1 MAKDRK
7 PAGSSAS
14 RASSTRSGGN
24 RAGGNRSGS
33 GRTRPPTNVVA
44 QQRPWG
50 LIAGAM
56 VVVLFAAAVIT
67 YAVLQVHKAN
77 AEKISSPS
85 QISGLHTYKY
95 AAGQQH
101 VTTPVDY
108 QQSPPVGGPHDPYW
122 ADCDG
127 TVYTKDIRHE
137 NAVHGLEHG
146 AVWIT
151 YNPDKVSKSE
161 ISTLATLVEGHNYRY
176 MSPYAGLDSPI
187 SVQSWNHQLKVDK
200 ASDKRIKQFADFFTQ
215 NSSYYPEI
223 GASCDNPDF
232 KANPVLQGQPSEA
245 VGSTDA
251 PTSAPMPAPASSSA
265 P

>member
-1 MAKDRK
+1 LAKDRK
-7 PAGSSAS
+7 PASSAS
-14 RASSTRSGGN
+14 RATATRSGGN
-24 RAGGNRSGS
+24 RPGGTGRG
-33 GRTRPPTNVVA
+33 GRTRPPANVVT

-50 LIAGAM
+50 LIAGAL

-67 YAVLQVHKAN
+67 YAVVQVKHAN
-77 AEKISSPS
+77 ADKVSSPS
-85 QISGLHTYKY
+85 DISGLHTYKY

-101 VTTPVDY
+101 VTTPVTYD
-108 QQSPPVGGPHDPYW
+108 QSPPVGGPHDPYW
-122 ADCDG
+122 ADCAG

-151 YNPDKVSKSE
+151 YNPDKVSKSDVA
-161 ISTLATLVEGHNYRY
+161 TLAKLVDGQSYRF

-215 NSSYYPEI
+215 NASYYPEV
-223 GASCDNPDF
+223 GASCDQPDF
-232 KANPVLQGQPSEA
+232 KANPILQGQPSEA
-245 VGSTDA
+245 VGSTDM
-251 PTSAPMPAPASSSA
+251 PTSGAAPSPAPSSA